1 MPRRESLS
9 GRIVVVSPHLDD
21 AVLSLAATIA
31 RATRSGAHVE
41 VLTVFAGDPASDTP
55 AGGWDSR
62 GGFATEGEAATA
74 RRAEDREAC
83 SIVGGEPSWLPFGD
97 GNYAQGRDRSEVFVA
112 VVGTIAG
119 ADAVLV
125 PGFPLT
131 NPDHAWLAE
140 LLLGQALP
148 CARVGLYAEQP
159 YRYMVRGERRRLD
172 VPAQISP
179 QLPHG
184 IEWTYPARSSDLP
197 RKRRAILAY
206 RSQVAL
212 LGFSAKRHRKLHRM
226 LLDEALHRGE
236 AIAWPSR

>member
-9 GRIVVVSPHLDD
+9 GRVVVVSPHLDD

-31 RATRSGAHVE
+31 RATRSGAHVD

-83 SIVGGEPSWLPFGD
+83 SIIGAEPAWLPFGD
-97 GNYAQGRDRSEVFVA
+97 GNYAQGRDRREVFAA
-112 VVGTIAG
+112 VVGTLAG
-119 ADAVLV
+119 ADSVLV

-172 VPAQISP
+172 VPGQIS
-179 QLPHG
+179 LRVPHG
-184 IEWTYPARSSDLP
+184 VEWTYPARSSDLLL
-197 RKRRAILAY
+197 KRRAILAY
-206 RSQVAL
+206 QSQVRL

-236 AIAWPSR
+236 AIAWAPR

>member
-1 MPRRESLS
+1 MSGRERLS
-9 GRIVVVSPHLDD
+9 GHVVVVSPHLDD

-31 RATRSGAHVE
+31 RATKSGARVE

-62 GGFATEGEAATA
+62 GGFVTEGEAATA

-83 SIVGGEPSWLPFGD
+83 SIIGAEPSWLPFGD
-97 GNYAQGRDRSEVFVA
+97 GDYAQGRDRSEVFAAVA
-112 VVGTIAG
+112 GRLAG

-140 LLLGQALP
+140 LLLGEALP

-172 VPAQISP
+172 VPGRISP
-179 QLPHG
+179 RLPGG
-184 IEWTYPARSSDLP
+184 IEWMHPARISDLP
-197 RKRRAILAY
+197 LKRRAILAY
-206 RSQVAL
+206 QSQMPL
-212 LGFSAKRHRKLHRM
+212 LGFTAKRRRKLHRM
-226 LLDEALHRGE
+226 LLDETLHRGE
-236 AIAWPSR
+236 AVAWSPR